1 MEDGYFIEEGRCKR
15 MAEER
20 GIIKRIKRDP
30 LRFDLVDLYDAVGR
44 ERKLNLNCAEDS
56 SLFKNLIND
65 SLDNSLTETM
75 IYGRRTEA
83 MFSYVAAS
91 LGKCNII
98 KKEDSGEVLSSNP
111 EIIVPDYKL
120 VLKDGTQLL
129 VEVKNYRQSKPFAEF
144 SVKTSYINK
153 LLTYARLVNSEFY
166 FAIYWSAWEL
176 WTLVKPCDFVSEAGK
191 SKLSLDTALKRNNM
205 IVLGDAHIATKS
217 PLTIRFYTDKM
228 HPHKVS
234 DKGEAYFVIGKVEI
248 KCDGS
253 TILSKDEQKI
263 AMALMMY
270 GCWSETS
277 RVWFYEK
284 ESQLIDYI
292 EFKFEP
298 EEAKLKQEID
308 FVGTISTI
316 ISRQYCQLTAPNGK
330 VERLTP
336 DISPGLLG
344 IIIPDRYHSETLP
357 LWIMHQ
363 TPNFE

>member
-1 MEDGYFIEEGRCKR
+1 MAEGYYIEEGRCKR

-20 GIIKRIKRDP
+20 GTIKRIKRDP

-65 SLDNSLTETM
+65 SLDNSLTDTM

-98 KKEDSGEVLSSNP
+98 KKEDSGDVLSSNP

-144 SVKTSYINK
+144 SVKTSYIDK
-153 LLTYARLVNSEFY
+153 LLTYARLVNSELY

-176 WTLVKPCDFVSEAGK
+176 WTLVKPCDFISEAGK

-205 IVLGDAHIATKS
+205 SVLGDAHIATKS
-217 PLTIRFYTDKM
+217 PLTIRFYTDKTQ
-228 HPHKVS
+228 PHKVN
-234 DKGEAYFVIGKVEI
+234 DTGEAYFVIGKVEI

-270 GCWSETS
+270 GCWSES
-277 RVWFYEK
+277 NRVWYYDK
-284 ESQLIDYI
+284 ESRLIDYI
-292 EFKFEP
+292 EFEFCP
-298 EEAKLKQEID
+298 EEANLEQGFD
-308 FVGTISTI
+308 FVDSISTI

-336 DISPGLLG
+336 NISPGLLG
-344 IIIPDRYHSETLP
+344 IVIPDGYMSDTLP
-357 LWIMHQ
+357 LWILHQ
-363 TPNFE
+363 VPNYE